1 MLIKLPDTP
10 VVAADKPQVHS
21 QANHDTYDGTLHMPL
36 RTRTL
41 VYTNLSF
48 PALQSVNNHW
58 ERDCVPRL
66 PRHNPVT
73 SIMTDT
79 AG

>member
-1 MLIKLPDTP
+1 
-10 VVAADKPQVHS
+10 
-21 QANHDTYDGTLHMPL
+21 MPL